1 MWFAK
6 LFGGREDDSE
16 PAAHAPH
23 PAASAPKAASPTS
36 VRPVTTN
43 TESKPGKV
51 TVRKGFDPYNSGS
64 FDKNKA
70 WERVIR

>member
-16 PAAHAPH
+16 PAAHPPH
-23 PAASAPKAASPTS
+23 PAARAPKAAPTS
-36 VRPVTTN
+36 VRPVTN
-43 TESKPGKV
+43 KYKAKPNGEAE
-51 TVRKGFDPYNSGS
+51 KGFDPYNSGS

>member
-16 PAAHAPH
+16 PSEHPPH
-23 PAASAPKAASPTS
+23 PAARATREAPAS
-36 VRPVTTN
+36 VRPVP
-43 TESKPGKV
+43 SKTPTKQKV
-51 TVRKGFDPYNSGS
+51 ARKGFDPYNSGT

>member
-16 PAAHAPH
+16 PSAHPPHAAAATKATTTTVRAAAH
-23 PAASAPKAASPTS
+23 PTDQ
-36 VRPVTTN
+36 TT
-43 TESKPGKV
+43 SKVK
-51 TVRKGFDPYNSGS
+51 TSKKGFDPYNSGS

>member
-16 PAAHAPH
+16 PSEHPPH
-23 PAASAPKAASPTS
+23 PAASAPKAMPTS
-36 VRPVTTN
+36 VRPVD
-43 TESKPGKV
+43 SK
-51 TVRKGFDPYNSGS
+51 VRVSAKKGFDPYNSGT

-70 WERVIR
+70 WTRVVR